1 MVFTVQNFSGEFK
14 HATTEK
20 IDSKAILIT
29 SNEPINVHT
38 RIMENSTAEIA
49 CDLFYVL
56 PEDRLARKYILV
68 TNEMTPQFYLV
79 GIEEKTTVEI
89 NLVNEEVPFNI
100 SIDK

>member
-68 TNEMTPQFYLV
+68 TNEMTPQFFFGRYRRKDNC
-79 GIEEKTTVEI
+79 GNQPRERESA
-89 NLVNEEVPFNI
+89 F
-100 SIDK
+100 